1 MNRPIWTVVATAVM
15 ALAMGA
21 APAVAETPSPDAPSA
36 PVTSGSIDPSLY
48 GAAAEKGTVRVNVVT
63 EERSDLS
70 GASSAGRTM
79 QKFQKLPLVTLQV
92 TRSGLDALAAK
103 PGVVSVTEDTLS
115 EPTLDTSMPF
125 IGGDRAIKTGKTGKG
140 SAIAVIDTGVATKH
154 PFLQGRVVSEAC
166 FSPIDPAYSATSLCP
181 QGTAAEEGPGT
192 ADSEVGPC
200 ATITECEHGTHVAGI
215 AAGDGTG
222 IVSAPVSGVAPD
234 ADVIAIQVFSRL
246 DSPDYCGEGNTPC
259 VKSFTSAQVAA
270 LEKVLQLRQAGIPVI
285 TANLSLGGGQYSSPC
300 GSDVRKPMI
309 DALLEAGVAT
319 VVAAG
324 NNGFSNR
331 VNSPACV
338 DSAITVGSSGYDDTV
353 SEFSNRGSL
362 LDLFAPGDEIVSSVR
377 NGAYGAKSG
386 TSMSAPHV
394 AGALAVLRQTYPAKP
409 VTELE
414 QLLKSTGKPIV
425 DGSVTTPRLDIGK
438 AVGGSEPTPPPT
450 PEPKPLPSH
459 IGNYTAYAIPD
470 PGIVQSPVTVSDVAG
485 KASKSL
491 QVRVNLMHDWHP
503 EIKIDLIAPDGK
515 SYPLKATGG
524 SQTGGALSA
533 TYTADASTSPADG
546 TWKLQVEDR
555 SKGGVG
561 TLKDW
566 SLIPASFA
574 KKGTVAIPDAGTLD
588 SDISVAGLPGKA
600 SGALQVQLDAVHE
613 WSGDLK
619 VDLIAPDGTPYRVK
633 STSATDPPVSG
644 TYTLDARTS
653 PASGTWTLR
662 VQDTSA
668 GAVGSLNGWSL
679 TFPSYESQ
687 TPVALPDADHVRSP
701 ITVSGIPGNA
711 PKDIKVYVDIT
722 HGWLGDLNINLVDP
736 NGKLHLLKPDSTAES
751 GGTLQRI
758 YTVDVGTAPASGTWN
773 LSVDDTSAGSTG
785 TLNGWTLTF

>member
-15 ALAMGA
+15 ALAIGA
-21 APAVAETPSPDAPSA
+21 APAAAGTPPPDAPSA
-36 PVTSGSIDPSLY
+36 PATSGPVDPSLY
-48 GAAAEKGTVRVNVVT
+48 GVAAKKGTVRVNVVT
-63 EERSDLS
+63 EERADLS
-70 GASSAGRTM
+70 GASSAGTTM

-92 TRSGLDALAAK
+92 TKGGLDALAAR
-103 PGVVSVTEDTLS
+103 PGVLSVTEDTLS
-115 EPTLDTSMPF
+115 DPTLDTSVPF
-125 IGGDRAIKTGKTGKG
+125 VGGDRAIKAGRTGKG
-140 SAIAVIDTGVATKH
+140 SAIAVIDTGVAVKH

-166 FSPIDPAYSATSLCP
+166 FSPVDPAYSATSLCP
-181 QGTAAEEGPGT
+181 RGTAAEEGPGT
-192 ADSEVGPC
+192 ADSEAGPC

-222 IVSAPVSGVAPD
+222 IATAPVSGVAPD
-234 ADVIAIQVFSRL
+234 ADVIAIQVFSKL

-270 LEKVLQLRQAGIPVI
+270 LEKVLQLRQAGTPVI
-285 TANLSLGGGQYSSPC
+285 AANLSLGGGQYSSAC

-324 NNGFSNR
+324 NNGFVNR

-338 DSAITVGSSGYDDTV
+338 PSAVTVGSSTYGDTV
-353 SEFSNRGSL
+353 SDFSNRGAL
-362 LDLFAPGDEIVSSVR
+362 LDLFAPGNEIVSSVR
-377 NGAYGAKSG
+377 KGAYAAKSG
-386 TSMSAPHV
+386 TSMAAPHV
-394 AGALAVLRQTYPAKP
+394 AGALAVLRQAYPTKP

-414 QLLKSTGKPIV
+414 QLLKSTGRPVV

-438 AVGGSEPTPPPT
+438 ALGGAEPTPPPT
-450 PEPKPLPSH
+450 PDPKPRSSH
-459 IGNYTAYAIPD
+459 IGNSTVYAIPD
-470 PGIVQSPVTVSDVAG
+470 PGIVQSPVTLTDVAG

-491 QVRVNLMHDWHP
+491 QVRVNLKHDWHP
-503 EIKIDLIAPDGK
+503 EVKIDLIAPDGK

-533 TYTADASTSPADG
+533 TYTVDASASPAAG

-561 TLKDW
+561 TLRDW
-566 SLIPASFA
+566 SLIPNPFV

-588 SDISVAGLPGKA
+588 SDITVAGWPGKA

-633 STSATDPPVSG
+633 STSETDSQVSG
-644 TYTLDARTS
+644 TYTIDARTS
-653 PASGTWTLR
+653 PANGTWTLR

-687 TPVALPDADHVRSP
+687 PEVALPDFNFVRSP
-701 ITVSGIPGNA
+701 ITVGGIAGNA
-711 PKDIKVYVDIT
+711 SRELKVYVDIT
-722 HGWLGDLNINLVDP
+722 HGWLGDLNLDLVDP
-736 NGKLHLLKPDSTAES
+736 NGKLLPLKKDSMSES

-758 YTVDVGTAPASGTWN
+758 YTVDAGTAPASGTWN
-773 LSVDDTSAGSTG
+773 LRVDDTSEGSTG
-785 TLNGWTLTF
+785 TLNGWTLIF